1 MDYFICFVVTRVVD
15 VEIAVNEYKKGSHK
29 LNFKNKKILVVGLG
43 VSGQAAVAFFLQR
56 GACVTVADQR
66 DESEMRKILQPRRFG
81 PLVKKVPCYGG
92 DHPTKIFEG
101 QDLILV
107 SPGVPLDLPGLN
119 LARQKK
125 IPIIGEFGLASEL
138 LRVPMIAVTGTNGKS
153 TTVTLIAEILKRAGY
168 KVALAGNIGSPL
180 LEVVLK
186 KEKLDW
192 IVAEVS
198 SYQLETVRR
207 FRPRVSVLL
216 NVTDDHLD
224 RYSSFQA
231 YGEAKLK
238 IFGQQTPRDVVIF
251 NADDPF
257 LKKGVPRARA
267 RKIGFSA
274 GVAKIER
281 KNIVGLY
288 LSSHSL
294 FYVHGRHREEYTLA
308 NVRLMGLHN
317 IENIMASIAAAR
329 EASVAPR
336 VIQKTLEAFKGLPH
350 RMQFV
355 RDHKGVRYYEDSKA
369 TNVDA
374 VVKALTSFKPRQ
386 VVLIAGGRDKGGS
399 YEPLRQMAKEKLN
412 LAILIGE
419 ARDTMAKALSGAV
432 EIEKKEDLPSA
443 IALAT
448 RRAKRGD
455 VVLLSPACSSFDQ
468 FRDYKERGQ
477 LFQSLVKNL

>member
-1 MDYFICFVVTRVVD
+1 
-15 VEIAVNEYKKGSHK
+15 

-43 VSGQAAVAFFLQR
+43 VSGQAAVAFFLKR
-56 GACVTVADQR
+56 GACVTVTDRR
-66 DESEMRKILQPRRFG
+66 DESLIRKILQPRRFG
-81 PLVKKVPCYGG
+81 PEVKNVACYGG
-92 DHPTKIFEG
+92 DHPEKIFQE
-101 QDLILV
+101 QDLIV
-107 SPGVPLDLPGLN
+107 ISPGVSLDLPGLN
-119 LARQKK
+119 LARQNK
-125 IPIIGEFGLASEL
+125 IPILGEFGLASEL

-153 TTVTLIAEILKRAGY
+153 TTVTLIAEILKKAGY
-168 KVALAGNIGSPL
+168 KVALAGNIGLPL
-180 LEVVLK
+180 LEVVLENK
-186 KEKLDW
+186 KLDW
-192 IVAEVS
+192 VVAEVS

-207 FRPRVSVLL
+207 FRPKVSVLL

-224 RYSSFQA
+224 RYSSLQA

-257 LKKGVPRARA
+257 LKKGVQRARA
-267 RKIGFSA
+267 RKMGFSA
-274 GVAKIER
+274 GVATIER
-281 KNIVGLY
+281 KNIVGIY
-288 LSSHSL
+288 FANRSV
-294 FYVHGRHREEYTLA
+294 FYVRGRDREEYPLE
-308 NVRLMGLHN
+308 NVHLMGLHN
-317 IENIMASIAAAR
+317 VENIMASIAAAR
-329 EASVAPR
+329 EAQVSSK
-336 VIQKTLEAFKGLPH
+336 VIQKTLESFKGLPH

-355 RDHKGVRYYEDSKA
+355 RDYKGVRYYEDSKA

-399 YEPLRQMAKEKLN
+399 YEPLRQIAREKLN

-419 ARDTMAKALSGAV
+419 ARDTMAKALSGTV

-477 LFQSLVKNL
+477 LFQRLVKNL